1 MRVPGPHSSSE
12 ISNRNVQLQWWNA
25 KGVYINRD
33 KSASCLNEAALFV
46 AHVTTHDGNVSQERK
61 GKHIDGV
68 RIIVGELR
76 YESRF
81 LHPACSSKPTAEV
94 NSIFHGLEQ
103 GQVR

>member
-1 MRVPGPHSSSE
+1 VF
-12 ISNRNVQLQWWNA
+12 ILTQIKNA
-25 KGVYINRD
+25 R
-33 KSASCLNEAALFV
+33 CLNEARLFF
-46 AHVTTHDGNVSQERK
+46 AYVTTLDGNASQEHK
-61 GKHIDGV
+61 GTHNDGV

-76 YESRF
+76 YEFRF